1 MRSGAILGLVL
12 GLLSTLF
19 WGYLIFVRSLA
30 PVFSVNLFEL
40 LMLLVSVG
48 AIIICYYLYTRF
60 PPRIESDPSNAGL
73 VLVGLG
79 IIVAIGSWGVA
90 GLLIVLS
97 GIFILID
104 ETS

>member
-1 MRSGAILGLVL
+1 MRTGAILGMVL

-19 WGYLIFVRSLA
+19 WANLIFVRALA

-48 AIIICYYLYTRF
+48 AIITCYYLHTRF

-73 VLVGLG
+73 MLVGLG
-79 IIVAIGSWGVA
+79 VFVAIGSWGVA
-90 GLLIVLS
+90 GLLLVIS
-97 GIFILID
+97 GILILID